1 MSEAYHLSAS
11 LIPTQSNIHPSA
23 LPPQEVVKVTIPQKF
38 QISFVNM
45 RKDKLYHVTGLPTT

>member
-11 LIPTQSNIHPSA
+11 LIPTQSNIHPPP
-23 LPPQEVVKVTIPQKF
+23 PPQEVVKVTIPQKF

>member
-11 LIPTQSNIHPSA
+11 LIPTQSNIHP
-23 LPPQEVVKVTIPQKF
+23 PPQEVVKVTIPQKF